1 MSFVTKYVNIHSNLK
16 LIYLFNY
23 HFIYISFLLL
33 VGFISLL
40 LCGHT
45 YARQTVALPQGAIR
59 SFVFFWKILMT
70 LVHSY
75 DEIKKPETVK
85 FVSGWV
91 EIKSTLISIK
101 ALKIVNI

>member
-59 SFVFFWKILMT
+59 SFVFFRKILMT

-75 DEIKKPETVK
+75 DEIKNLRQLSLSQAEWKLSQHS
-85 FVSGWV
+85 FR
-91 EIKSTLISIK
+91 LR
-101 ALKIVNI
+101 L